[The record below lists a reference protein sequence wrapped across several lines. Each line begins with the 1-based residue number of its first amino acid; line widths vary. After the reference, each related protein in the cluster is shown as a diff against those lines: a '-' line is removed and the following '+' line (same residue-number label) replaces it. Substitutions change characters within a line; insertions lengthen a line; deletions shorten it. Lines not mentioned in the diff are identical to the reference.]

1 MRVRKKVMGRTKTEV
16 REKLRELHAQVDS
29 GVRPRRHYP
38 VGDALDDW
46 LAHGPST
53 YRNAVQSASRSCG
66 KVVHVLARV
75 LECPDDAVADRA
87 ALGGEGGDRGQRPL
101 AELAV
106 GLVHGV
112 GRNPSR
118 ALRVATRWPT
128 ATPD

>member
-1 MRVRKKVMGRTKTEV
+1 MCYSLIGNKFRIVSTSLRV
-16 REKLRELHAQVDS
+16 
-29 GVRPRRHYP
+29 P
-38 VGDALDDW
+38 
-46 LAHGPST
+46 
-53 YRNAVQSASRSCG
+53 
-66 KVVHVLARV
+66 
-75 LECPDDAVADRA
+75 ECPDDAVADRA

-106 GLVHGV
+106 GLVRGV